1 MSEALASL
9 EAQNLSKRYGSFLAL
24 DDLNLKIEGSKSV
37 GFLGPNGA
45 GKTTTLKI
53 FCDMIRPSGGS
64 AYINGIN
71 VSIDKKSALSFC
83 GVLVETPEIY
93 ASLTVREALSMFAEL
108 KGIDRRELNR
118 EVEGVAALVK
128 MSDSLSKKFGK
139 LSRGMKQRINLAAA
153 MLGDPEILLLDE
165 PTTGLDPRG
174 MAEMRSILKDLKRHK
189 RLVFMSSHLL
199 NEVTEVC
206 DEVAMINKG
215 KLLVYDTIQGA
226 TRRFT
231 SGRSSYE
238 AAFANPIDL
247 VSLRRL
253 LSGLNSQFELE
264 RIDSQTV
271 MLTFSNESD
280 PRQRI
285 ISILAAANT
294 GLVSFRSSATALED
308 TYLNLVKDSA

>member
-1 MSEALASL
+1 MLASL

-24 DDLNLKIEGSKSV
+24 DDLNLKIQGSKSV

-53 FCDMIRPSGGS
+53 FCDMIRPSGGN
-64 AYINGIN
+64 AYINGID
-71 VSIDKKSALSFC
+71 VSINKKSALSFC

-93 ASLTVREALSMFAEL
+93 ASLTVREAISMFAEL
-108 KGIDRRELNR
+108 KGIARSELNS
-118 EVEGVAALVK
+118 EVEGVAEAVK
-128 MSDSLSKKFGK
+128 MSDSLGKKFGK
-139 LSRGMKQRINLAAA
+139 LSRGMKQRINLASA

-206 DEVAMINKG
+206 DEIAMINKG

-226 TRRFT
+226 TGRFA
-231 SGRSSYE
+231 SDKSSYE
-238 AAFANPIDL
+238 VAFAEPIDIDL
-247 VSLRRL
+247 LRRL
-253 LSGLNSQFELE
+253 LSVLNTPFDIE

-271 MLTFSNESD
+271 LLEFSNESD

-294 GLVSFRSSATALED
+294 GLVSFQSSSTALED

>member
-1 MSEALASL
+1 MLASL

-24 DDLNLKIEGSKSV
+24 DDLNLKIQGSKSV
-37 GFLGPNGA
+37 GFLVPNGA

-53 FCDMIRPSGGS
+53 ICDMIRPSGGN
-64 AYINGIN
+64 AYINGID
-71 VSIDKKSALSFC
+71 VSINKKSALSFC

-93 ASLTVREALSMFAEL
+93 ASLTVREAISMFAEL
-108 KGIDRRELNR
+108 KGIARSELNS
-118 EVEGVAALVK
+118 EVEGVAEAVK
-128 MSDSLSKKFGK
+128 MSDSLGKKFGK
-139 LSRGMKQRINLAAA
+139 LS
-153 MLGDPEILLLDE
+153 
-165 PTTGLDPRG
+165 RG

-206 DEVAMINKG
+206 DEIAMINKG

-226 TRRFT
+226 TGRFA
-231 SGRSSYE
+231 SDKSSYE
-238 AAFANPIDL
+238 VAFAEPIDIDL
-247 VSLRRL
+247 LRRL
-253 LSGLNSQFELE
+253 LSVLNTPFDIE

-271 MLTFSNESD
+271 LLEFSNESD

-294 GLVSFRSSATALED
+294 GLVSFQSSSTALED